1 MSNVCELAQAEAV
14 EAAVDRQAVRAA
26 RRLRPPRAAPAPC
39 WLVGLARPPR
49 AVAEVSDMSS
59 RSAIDFI
66 LACIVSCKQGIRGIR
81 YNMITALD
89 LKLYFQIN
97 FYMFE

>member
-1 MSNVCELAQAEAV
+1 MPQTFALSSVSNVCELVQAAEAV
-14 EAAVDRQAVRAA
+14 EAAVGRQAALAA
-26 RRLRPPRAAPAPC
+26 RRRGPPRAAPAPC

-66 LACIVSCKQGIRGIR
+66 LACDVLC
-81 YNMITALD
+81 L
-89 LKLYFQIN
+89 
-97 FYMFE
+97 